1 MKFLNFFKNNRKS
14 LKVGHFLAVRQ
25 IKHGNIW
32 ISVLITTILI
42 LTFLSLV
49 VIPGILVGLTEG
61 SIQQQREQLTG
72 DIYISTLPNDN
83 SIIITQDIIRTLDT
97 LPEVE
102 NYSVRYKTGI
112 TITSGYINRADF
124 TEDAESINI
133 NAYAIDPEKED
144 LTTHLSKAVTEG
156 EMLKNTDSGYV
167 LIGSNLLKKYSKFS
181 DMFEPLEYAE
191 VGKPVKLTFQ
201 SNGILESTGKEG
213 VISSDDAA
221 LVGNTTEFIVKGI
234 VHSKVSDISSGVF
247 ITEQD
252 YRRVTGKRSLQS
264 QEIVI
269 KHTDNVSDSEFK
281 DILYKYGFQD
291 YAKIETADEAIP
303 KFLSDVQNT
312 FALLGNMVGIVG
324 LIVSSITVFIVI
336 YINALTRR
344 KFIGILKGI
353 GISGSSIEISYLLQ
367 SIFYAILG
375 IGLGLLVLY
384 GFLVPVL
391 LKNPIDF
398 PMSDGVLIADVGPTL
413 LRAGILL
420 VVTMFAGFLPAR
432 LIVRKNTLDSILQR

>member
-1 MKFLNFFKNNRKS
+1 MMNHIKNKMRS
-14 LKVGHFLAVRQ
+14 FRVGRFLAVRQ

-32 ISVLITTILI
+32 ISILITTILI

-72 DIYISTLPNDN
+72 DVVLSTLPDDD

-112 TITSGYINRADF
+112 TITSGYIHRDDF
-124 TEDAESINI
+124 TKDAETINI
-133 NAYAIDPEKED
+133 NVYAIDPEKED
-144 LTTHLSKAVTEG
+144 NTTHLSKSVTEG
-156 EMLKNTDSGYV
+156 DMLKETESGYV

-201 SNGILESTGKEG
+201 NGGVIESTGREG
-213 VISSDDAA
+213 ATSSDDEP

-234 VHSKVSDISSGVF
+234 VHSKVNDISSGVF

-252 YRRVTGKRSLQS
+252 YRRVTGKRSLQA

-269 KHTDNVSDSEFK
+269 KHKK
-281 DILYKYGFQD
+281 DISDEDFKNILYSYGFQD

-353 GISGSSIEISYLLQ
+353 GISSSSIKISYLLQ
-367 SIFYAILG
+367 SIFYAVIG
-375 IGLGLLVLY
+375 IGLGLLILY
-384 GFLVPVL
+384 GFLVPFL

-398 PMSDGVLIADVGPTL
+398 PMSDGVLIADIGPTMI
-413 LRAGILL
+413 RAGILL
-420 VVTMFAGFLPAR
+420 AVTMFAGFLPAH

>member
-1 MKFLNFFKNNRKS
+1 MNHIKNKMRS
-14 LKVGHFLAVRQ
+14 FRVGRFLAVRQ

-32 ISVLITTILI
+32 ISILITTILI

-72 DIYISTLPNDN
+72 DVVLSTLPDDD

-112 TITSGYINRADF
+112 TITSGYIHRDDF
-124 TEDAESINI
+124 TKDAETINI
-133 NAYAIDPEKED
+133 NVYAIDPEKED
-144 LTTHLSKAVTEG
+144 NTTHLSKSVTEG
-156 EMLKNTDSGYV
+156 DMLKETESGYV

-201 SNGILESTGKEG
+201 NGGVIESTGREG
-213 VISSDDAA
+213 ATSSDDEP

-234 VHSKVSDISSGVF
+234 VHSKVNDISSGVF

-252 YRRVTGKRSLQS
+252 YRRVTGKRSLQA

-269 KHTDNVSDSEFK
+269 KHKK
-281 DILYKYGFQD
+281 DISDEDFKNILYSYGFQD

-353 GISGSSIEISYLLQ
+353 GISSSSIKISYLLQ
-367 SIFYAILG
+367 SIFYAVIG
-375 IGLGLLVLY
+375 IGLGLLILY
-384 GFLVPVL
+384 GFLVPFL

-398 PMSDGVLIADVGPTL
+398 PMSDGVLIADIGPTMI
-413 LRAGILL
+413 RAGILL
-420 VVTMFAGFLPAR
+420 AVTMFAGFLPAH

>member
-1 MKFLNFFKNNRKS
+1 MNSLKNKMRS
-14 LKVGHFLAVRQ
+14 FKVGHFLAVRQ

-32 ISVLITTILI
+32 ISILITTILI

-61 SIQQQREQLTG
+61 SIQQQREHLTG
-72 DIYISTLPNDN
+72 DIIMRTLPNDD
-83 SIIITQDIIRTLDT
+83 SIIITQDIIRTLDVI
-97 LPEVE
+97 PEVE

-112 TITSGYINRADF
+112 TITSGYIDRADF

-133 NAYAIDPEKED
+133 NAYVIDPEMED
-144 LTTHLSKAVTEG
+144 LTTNLSESVTEG
-156 EMLKNTDSGYV
+156 KMLENTDSGYV
-167 LIGSNLLKKYSKFS
+167 LIGSNLLKKYSRFS

-201 SNGILESTGKEG
+201 DGGVIESTGKEG
-213 VISSDDAA
+213 VVSSDDKPLA
-221 LVGNTTEFIVKGI
+221 GNTTEFIVKGI
-234 VHSKVSDISSGVF
+234 VHSKINDISSGVF

-252 YRRVTGKRSLQS
+252 YRRITGKRSLQA
-264 QEIVI
+264 QEII
-269 KHTDNVSDSEFK
+269 ITHTENISDDDFK
-281 DILYKYGFQD
+281 DILYVYGFQD
-291 YAKIETADEAIP
+291 YAKIDTADEAVP

-312 FALLGNMVGIVG
+312 FAALGNMVGIVG
-324 LIVSSITVFIVI
+324 LVVSSITVFIVI

-353 GISGSSIEISYLLQ
+353 GISGSAIEISYLLQ
-367 SIFYAILG
+367 SIFYAVIG
-375 IGLGLLVLY
+375 IGFGLLILY
-384 GFLVPVL
+384 GFLVPFL

-398 PMSDGVLIADVGPTL
+398 PMSDGVLIAEIGPTM

-432 LIVRKNTLDSILQR
+432 LIVRQNTLDSILQR

>member
-1 MKFLNFFKNNRKS
+1 
-14 LKVGHFLAVRQ
+14 
-25 IKHGNIW
+25 
-32 ISVLITTILI
+32 
-42 LTFLSLV
+42 
-49 VIPGILVGLTEG
+49 
-61 SIQQQREQLTG
+61 
-72 DIYISTLPNDN
+72 
-83 SIIITQDIIRTLDT
+83 
-97 LPEVE
+97 
-102 NYSVRYKTGI
+102 
-112 TITSGYINRADF
+112 
-124 TEDAESINI
+124 
-133 NAYAIDPEKED
+133 
-144 LTTHLSKAVTEG
+144 
-156 EMLKNTDSGYV
+156 
-167 LIGSNLLKKYSKFS
+167 
-181 DMFEPLEYAE
+181 
-191 VGKPVKLTFQ
+191 VKLTFQ
-201 SNGILESTGKEG
+201 GGGVIESTGKEG

-252 YRRVTGKRSLQS
+252 YRRVTGKRSLQA

-269 KHTDNVSDSEFK
+269 KHSDNVSDDEFK
-281 DILYKYGFQD
+281 QILYAYGFQD

-312 FALLGNMVGIVG
+312 FALLGNMVGVVG

-367 SIFYAILG
+367 SIFYAIIG
-375 IGLGLLVLY
+375 IGLGLLFLY
-384 GFLVPVL
+384 GFLVPIL

-398 PMSDGVLIADVGPTL
+398 PMSDGVLIADLWPTL

-420 VVTMFAGFLPAR
+420 IVTMFAGFLPAR